1 MERAMKQAAKV
12 KSDAPH
18 WVFTF
23 GAGRAEGDAAQR
35 DLLGGKGAYL
45 AEMSRLGL
53 PVPPGLTISSEV
65 CAEYYRAGKK
75 LPDALMPMVSRAL
88 DEVGK
93 VAGARF
99 GDVGNPLLVSVRSGS
114 RASMPGMMDT
124 VLNLGLNDET
134 VEGLARKTSDRRFAY
149 DTYRRFIQM
158 YGDVVLGIDHDLF
171 EEALENYKNLKGFE
185 LDTDLKA
192 EHWAEVID
200 RFKALVEQE
209 LGKPFPQ
216 DLQLQL
222 WGAIAAVFGSWQNA
236 RAIAYRRLHDI
247 PDDWGTAVTV
257 QAMVFGNMGERS
269 ATGVVFTRNPSTGAR
284 ELYGEFLV
292 NAQGEDVVAGLRTP
306 QPLTEGARA
315 ATGDSRPSLER
326 VMPDVFADLKV
337 ACAKLEAHFR
347 DIQDIEFTVEE
358 GKLWVL
364 QSRSGKRSMQAALKI
379 AVDMAEEGLITE
391 KEAVLGID
399 AAQLDQLLHPM
410 LDPEAPKPV
419 IGKGLPASPGAA
431 SGELVFDADEAVH
444 LKAQGHTLIL
454 ARVET
459 SPEDVQGMHAAAGV
473 ITTRGGMT
481 SHAAVVARGMGRPCV
496 VGAASVQIDHER
508 ETLTAGGE
516 ILGKG
521 EIVTIDGSTGQ
532 IIKGR
537 VPMREPTLS
546 SDFVTLMGWADR
558 FRRMKVRAN
567 ADTPADASQS
577 VAFGADGIGLCRTEH
592 MFFEEGRIVPMREM
606 ILAEDAEGRRAALA
620 KLLPMQRQDFIALF
634 ETMAGRPVT
643 IRLLDPP
650 LHEFLPHAEAA
661 IKEVATAMG
670 VSATRLKRR
679 VSGLREF
686 NPMLGHRG
694 SRLLVSFPEITE
706 MQARAIFEA
715 ALEAG
720 RTLKTSVVPEIM
732 VPLVTAKAEL
742 DLVKERIAAVAKA
755 VEKEQGVKLPYSVGT
770 MVELPRACINAGE
783 IGKSADF
790 FSFGTNDLTQ
800 TTFGLSRD
808 DAGRFL
814 GEYTEKGIIQQ
825 DPFVTLDPAVGE
837 LMWIAVERGRASHP
851 DLKIGICGEHGGD
864 PETIR
869 FCEDIHLDYVS
880 CSPYRV
886 PVARLAAAQA
896 RLRLTAKPR

>member
-1 MERAMKQAAKV
+1 MREADQAMCVLPK
-12 KSDAPH
+12 

-23 GAGRAEGDAAQR
+23 GAGHADGTAAQR
-35 DLLGGKGAYL
+35 NLLGGKGAYL

-65 CAEYYRAGKK
+65 CAAYYASDHA
-75 LPDALMPMVSRAL
+75 LPEALKPMVSEAL
-88 DEVGK
+88 NVVGE

-99 GDVGNPLLVSVRSGS
+99 GDVVNPLLVSVRSGS

-124 VLNLGLNDET
+124 VLNLGLNDQT
-134 VEGLARKTSDRRFAY
+134 VEGLALRSLDRQFAY

-171 EEALENYKNLKGFE
+171 EDALENYKNLNGFE
-185 LDTDLKA
+185 LDTELSA
-192 EHWAEVID
+192 EHWAEVVS
-200 RFKALVEQE
+200 RYKALVEEQ
-209 LGKPFPQ
+209 LGQPFPQ
-216 DLQLQL
+216 DLHIQL
-222 WGAIAAVFGSWQNA
+222 WGAIAAVFGSWRNA

-257 QAMVFGNMGERS
+257 QAMVFGNMGNRS
-269 ATGVVFTRNPSTGAR
+269 ATGVVFTRNPSTGEN

-292 NAQGEDVVAGLRTP
+292 NAQGEDVVSGLRTP
-306 QPLTEGARA
+306 CPLTEA
-315 ATGDSRPSLER
+315 AKATTGDRRPSLEAL
-326 VMPDVFADLKV
+326 MPDVFAELKA

-358 GKLWVL
+358 GKLWML

-379 AVDMAEEGLITE
+379 AVDMAAKGLIARE
-391 KEAVLGID
+391 EAVGGID
-399 AAQLDQLLHPM
+399 AGQLDQLLHPT
-410 LDPEAPKPV
+410 LDPATTRV
-419 IGKGLPASPGAA
+419 IIATGLPASPGAA

-444 LKAQGHTLIL
+444 LKAQGHTVIL

-459 SPEDVQGMHAAAGV
+459 SPEDVQGMHAAAG
-473 ITTRGGMT
+473 ILTTRGGMT

-496 VGAASVQIDHER
+496 SGAASVQIDLER

-516 ILGKG
+516 LIHKG
-521 EIVTIDGSTGQ
+521 DIVTIDGSSGQ

-537 VPMREPTLS
+537 VPMREPALS
-546 SDFVTLMGWADR
+546 SDFTTLMGWADQL
-558 FRRMKVRAN
+558 RRMKVRAN
-567 ADTPADASQS
+567 ADTPADARQAR
-577 VAFGADGIGLCRTEH
+577 AFGADGIGLCRTEH
-592 MFFEEGRIVPMREM
+592 MFFNEGRIVPMREM
-606 ILAEDAEGRRAALA
+606 ILADDEEGRRRALA
-620 KLLPMQRQDFIALF
+620 KLLPLQRQDFIELF
-634 ETMAGRPVT
+634 EIMAGLPVT

-650 LHEFLPHAEAA
+650 LHEFLPHSEAA
-661 IKEVATAMG
+661 IGEVAAAMN
-670 VSATRLKRR
+670 VSSSRLRRR
-679 VSGLREF
+679 VAGLHEF

-694 SRLLVSFPEITE
+694 SRLLVSFPEIAE

-715 ALEAG
+715 AIEAG
-720 RTLKTSVVPEIM
+720 QRLGRGVMPEIM

-742 DLVKERIAAVAKA
+742 DLVKDRITAVGRA
-755 VEKEQGVKLPYSVGT
+755 VETEQGVGLMYSVGT
-770 MVELPRACINAGE
+770 MVELPRACLNAGR
-783 IGKSADF
+783 IGQSADF

-814 GEYTEKGIIQQ
+814 GEYTDKGIIQH

-837 LMWIAVERGRASHP
+837 LMQIAVERGRSVRP

-864 PETIR
+864 PATIS
-869 FCEDIHLDYVS
+869 FCEDLRLDYVS

-896 RLRLTAKPR
+896 VLQLGVRPD